1 MEQQFSSESQNN
13 LMKLFDVKRKEIV
26 SHCKEVAEEVA
37 ENEFDLFEFNLF
49 LASFGKDKLD
59 ESTKIVRELR
69 KKSDKGKI
77 DLSEYEDLLD
87 EY

>member
-26 SHCKEVAEEVA
+26 SHCKEVA

-69 KKSDKGKI
+69 KKSDKDKI